1 MLGVKEMSDKILIVA
16 PSWLGDII
24 MSQSLLK
31 TLKAQD
37 PNCEITMYAP
47 AYSHPIIERMPEVN
61 HILKNPFDH
70 GELNLSERRAEGKRL
85 KAEGF
90 TKAYILPNSIKSA
103 LVPFFAGINERIG
116 LKGESRYI
124 LLNKMRKDKAL
135 FPRMVERYVSLA
147 YVDDKS
153 VKDKASLP
161 SFNYPSLETKE
172 PSSELLERLN
182 LSLDRPLMC
191 LGCGANY
198 GPSKLWPVEYFAKV
212 SANFIENGGSV
223 LGLGTKGDSKTVQA
237 IFEALK
243 PLVSSDKLQYFYDVA
258 GKTNLTEA
266 LDLVGVCK
274 IAVCNDS
281 GLMHT
286 VAAANVKQ
294 VCIFGS
300 TSTNYTPPLSDKAIC
315 VESTEPC
322 HPCFK
327 RTCKF
332 DTYAC
337 LKELT
342 PDMVLEKIK
351 LLLSEEIKSQTV

>member
-1 MLGVKEMSDKILIVA
+1 MSDKILIVA

-47 AYSHPIIERMPEVN
+47 QYSHPIIQRMPEVSR
-61 HILKNPFDH
+61 ILTNPFAH
-70 GELNLSERRAEGKRL
+70 GELNLTARIKEGKLL
-85 KAEGF
+85 KKENF
-90 TKAYILPNSIKSA
+90 NKAYILPNSIKSA
-103 LVPFFAGINERIG
+103 LVPFFAGIKERIA

-124 LLNKMRKDKAL
+124 LINKMRKDKKL

-147 YVDDKS
+147 YVDDPS
-153 VKDKASLP
+153 VKDKDSLP
-161 SFNYPSLETKE
+161 QFFYPSLETKSLE
-172 PSSELLERLN
+172 SELLNRLN

-198 GPSKLWPVEYFAKV
+198 GPAKLWPVEYFAQV
-212 SANFIENGGSV
+212 SAHFIKNGGSV
-223 LGLGTKGDSKTVQA
+223 LGLGTKGDSKTVQE
-237 IFEALK
+237 IFACLK
-243 PLVSSDKLQYFYDVA
+243 KLVSEDELQYFYDIA

-266 LDLVGVCK
+266 LDLVGACS

-300 TSTNYTPPLSDKAIC
+300 TSTQYTPPLSDKAIC
-315 VESTEPC
+315 VESTQPC

-327 RTCKF
+327 RTCEF
-332 DTYAC
+332 NTYAC

-342 PDMVLEKIK
+342 PEMVLKK
-351 LLLSEEIKSQTV
+351 VDLLLNSD